1 MATVLKEQCVPRPS
15 RSSVPAERSITDII
29 SAGRAT
35 RAGSLGVWGLAW
47 LSSVLLWASFT
58 PLDWGPLAWFALVP
72 VLLLVRLKQKTRWMY
87 TALYVV
93 STLMWVATLQWMRLG
108 DQTMY
113 LAWLALAVYI
123 GLYLPA
129 FVGLTRVAVHR
140 LGTPLVVA
148 APVVWVGL
156 EFFRAHLMTG
166 FPWYFLGH
174 TQHHWASLT
183 QIADLVGAYGI
194 SFVIVGTSAAL
205 ALMIPA
211 RWLIRFRLLTVEES
225 RNCQR
230 FETPVQ
236 TQRIAAVTA
245 LLLVGCSLIY
255 GTVRR
260 AQADFQ
266 TGPRVALVQGNF
278 TTSVKHDPQ
287 QWQQMFRIHRY
298 LTGLTVQHQPDLI
311 VWPETMFRWPL
322 LSADRNLTSEQL
334 TAMQPQ
340 IAPGAWRDRAVR
352 DELLNLAE
360 EANAAAIIGIDAF
373 DATLDGVQ
381 HYNSAA
387 FVEPGEGLTARYDK
401 LHRVP
406 FGEYI
411 PLRET
416 FPWLQKLT
424 PFGDDFGIAAGK
436 GVHVF
441 DDGQWRYVPL
451 ICFEDTVPH
460 LVRGMVR
467 SAETARSR
475 NLGAHGSRG
484 DSAAQIDCL
493 VNLTNDGWFHGS
505 SELDQH
511 LITARFRC
519 IETRTP
525 MVRAVNTGISAI
537 IDGDGLVV
545 EPEVFIDLDGL
556 SKEDRRRS
564 IRDPETGK
572 LHKQLNCAQVGAV
585 PLDNRGSLYVIAGDW
600 FAGLCAACCLCL
612 VAVGVVRRRT
622 PTAPA

>member
-1 MATVLKEQCVPRPS
+1 MATVLKEQRVPRPS
-15 RSSVPAERSITDII
+15 RATAKAERSVADII

-35 RAGSLGVWGLAW
+35 RAGSLGVWGLAS
-47 LSSVLLWASFT
+47 LSGVLLWASFT
-58 PLDWGPLAWFALVP
+58 PLDWGPLAWVALVP
-72 VLLLVRLKQKTRWMY
+72 VMLLVRLKQKTRWMY

-93 STLMWVATLQWMRLG
+93 STLTWVATLQWMRLG
-108 DQTMY
+108 DPTMY
-113 LAWLALAVYI
+113 IAWLALAVYVGI
-123 GLYLPA
+123 YLPV
-129 FVGLTRVAVHR
+129 FVGLSRVAVHR
-140 LGTPLVVA
+140 LGAPLVVA
-148 APVVWVGL
+148 APIVWVGL
-156 EFFRAHLMTG
+156 EYFRAHLLTG

-194 SFVIVGTSAAL
+194 SFVMVGTAAAL
-205 ALMIPA
+205 SLMVPA
-211 RWLIRFRLLTVEES
+211 GLLVRCRLLTVEES
-225 RNCQR
+225 RNNQR
-230 FETPVQ
+230 FQIPAR
-236 TQRIAAVTA
+236 TQRIAAVMA

-255 GTVRR
+255 GSVRR

-266 TGPRVALVQGNF
+266 SGPRVALIQGNF
-278 TTSVKHDPQ
+278 PTSVKHDQ
-287 QWQQMFRIHRY
+287 RQWQEMFRVHRY
-298 LTGLTVQHQPDLI
+298 LTGLTVQHQPDLV
-311 VWPETMFRWPL
+311 VWPETMFRESL
-322 LSADRNLTSEQL
+322 FTADRSLTDQQL
-334 TAMQPQ
+334 ETIRPD
-340 IAPGAWRDRAVR
+340 ISPEYWRHPLVRA
-352 DELLNLAE
+352 ELQNLAE
-360 EANAAAIIGIDAF
+360 EAGAAAIIGIDAF
-373 DATLDGVQ
+373 DASAQGVH

-387 FVEPGEGLTARYDK
+387 FIEPGEGLTGRYDK

-424 PFGDDFGIAAGK
+424 PYGDDFGIAAGN

-441 DDGQWRYVPL
+441 NDGRWRYLPL

-460 LVRGMVR
+460 LVRGMIR
-467 SAETARSR
+467 SAETVP
-475 NLGAHGSRG
+475 
-484 DSAAQIDCL
+484 SAAEGSSDAASQQVDCL

-545 EPEVFIDLDGL
+545 EPEVFYDLDGL
-556 SKEDRRRS
+556 SKKDRRQS
-564 IRDPETGK
+564 IRDPETGAF
-572 LHKQLNCAQVGAV
+572 HKQLNCAQVGPV
-585 PLDNRGSLYVIAGDW
+585 PLDDRQSLYVLTGDW

-612 VAVGVVRRRT
+612 LVAGVVPRRT
-622 PTAPA
+622 TPTPV